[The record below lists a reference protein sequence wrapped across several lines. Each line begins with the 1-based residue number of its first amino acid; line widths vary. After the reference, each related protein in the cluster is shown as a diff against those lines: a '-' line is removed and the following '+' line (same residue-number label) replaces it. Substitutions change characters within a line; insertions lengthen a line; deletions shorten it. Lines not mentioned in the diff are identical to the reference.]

1 MTSGAVR
8 VSFLIPSAGGG
19 ERLGLGCKG
28 FLQLAG
34 RPLLSWLADKGRQV
48 ADEVI
53 VAVPAARVGEAQALL
68 PGCRVIVG
76 GETRHDTVALL
87 AEAARGDWLLL
98 QDVAR
103 PFSSIGLFSAVLE
116 AARDT
121 GCAGSFVDPE
131 VPVARLRDGRVE
143 TVLRRD
149 QVGVFQSPQV
159 FSREIMD
166 TMLRHARASGSRPQ
180 STMQLAVEAGIGIAA
195 VAGEKHNIKLTTP
208 LDWRMAAMLEEYLR

>member
-1 MTSGAVR
+1 MSGGAVR

-34 RPLLSWLADKGRQV
+34 RPLLAWVADKGRLV

-121 GCAGSFVDPE
+121 GCAGTFVDPE

-143 TVLRRD
+143 AVLRRD

-159 FSREIMD
+159 FSREVMAS
-166 TMLRHARASGSRPQ
+166 MLRHAGDSGSRPQ
-180 STMQLAVEAGIGIAA
+180 STMQLAVEVGVAIAA
-195 VAGEKHNIKLTTP
+195 VAGDKHNIKLTTP
-208 LDWRMAAMLEEYLR
+208 IDWQMAALLEDHLR